1 MHPSEATRIAVFEA
15 HEKVTEAE
23 KFYDRV
29 CGMVEKKERSAE
41 RRKKFL
47 RLACAV
53 VCAVGMVGGG
63 FIPFEVL
70 AVEQRDWIVAGFLE
84 LMGLSALVVTL
95 SATQSRKLL
104 EEYLVVR
111 TSRNDAARIAD
122 GTARLT
128 LTLDDADIRRTLDSL
143 NGRFTE
149 VRNTLP
155 NLDKYR

>member
-1 MHPSEATRIAVFEA
+1 MTA
-15 HEKVTEAE
+15 AE
-23 KFYDRV
+23 GFYDRV
-29 CGMVEKKERSAE
+29 CGVLQKKERDAAT
-41 RRKKFL
+41 RKKYL
-47 RLACAV
+47 RLACAS

-63 FIPFEVL
+63 FIPFETL
-70 AVEQRDWIVAGFLE
+70 SFDQRDWLVAGFLE
-84 LMGLSALVVTL
+84 LMGLAGLGVTMSA
-95 SATQSRKLL
+95 SHSRKLL

-111 TSRNDAARIAD
+111 TARNDTARIAD

-128 LTLDDADIRRTLDSL
+128 LTLDDANADDADIRQTLESL